1 MEYLSAI
8 FQSTDEMETC
18 MPVLWHG
25 CEASLG
31 REDPTRTPE
40 DRDPHGLWGLVG
52 FSPTG
57 GAVELAPTEDPG
69 CTSFS
74 PKIHNHTLRTQNYI
88 CKWMNLRHSI
98 IVVTSIYHKFRS
110 IAPTGSYR
118 YQRSRGDMGCGSYQG
133 RYGQRSSPRTLG
145 QTEDTYISLL
155 F

>member
-52 FSPTG
+52 VSPTG

-74 PKIHNHTLRTQNYI
+74 PKIHNHTLRT
-88 CKWMNLRHSI
+88 
-98 IVVTSIYHKFRS
+98 
-110 IAPTGSYR
+110 
-118 YQRSRGDMGCGSYQG
+118 
-133 RYGQRSSPRTLG
+133 
-145 QTEDTYISLL
+145 
-155 F
+155 